1 MAKRKG
7 KGHKALE
14 RAVKGALDTKRDRLR
29 LVPALMGA
37 YVNGQKTL
45 KVTGRPDFVWVRLR
59 GATSEIAQAFND
71 VVGEHWDLPI
81 TVKRDEMAHDRWRV
95 HARDIRAYEDWGGA
109 SYIQPHAMSH
119 SFGDPNQ
126 TGGIDPVWIFKRQFM
141 PLLPRPMVSG
151 SMAIYLEPDFFYFE
165 GQYHWWPGS
174 GTTDLGGYIPT
185 GAFNARFVTVYL
197 DGDLRI
203 PQFLAGP
210 EFDFVSY
217 GPWGVATDPGIYISL
232 PDSSQGIPIAA
243 VRLYTGSTT
252 IGWGD
257 IYDLRSPQRPLG
269 TTGSFVTIFD
279 EGIYQGEVE
288 GINFVGDNIE
298 VVVSGTYAHVIVAD
312 NLANYTRSGE
322 ALPLATITGGYWQV
336 PDEVYSTGSLAI
348 MINGVWQIPVT
359 DFQELHPP
367 SGTFVIDGDGIS
379 TGSFVAAI
387 WGAPV

>member
-7 KGHKALE
+7 KGHKTLE
-14 RAVKGALDTKRDRLR
+14 RAVKGAFDTKRDQLR

-45 KVTGRPDFVWVRLR
+45 KVAGRPDFVWVRLR

-109 SYIQPHAMSH
+109 SYLPPHAMSH

-197 DGDLRI
+197 DGNLRI

-210 EFDFVSY
+210 EFDFA
-217 GPWGVATDPGIYISL
+217 GPWSIATDPGAYISL

-243 VRLYTGSTT
+243 VRLYTGSNT

-257 IYDLRSPQRPLG
+257 IYDLRSPQQPLG
-269 TTGSFVTIFD
+269 TTGSFINIYD
-279 EGIYQGEVE
+279 EGVLLGQADAL
-288 GINFVGDNIE
+288 NFVGDDIE
-298 VVVSGTYAHVIVAD
+298 AVMSGTVAHVILAPR
-312 NLANYTRSGE
+312 LANYTRSGD

-359 DFQELHPP
+359 DFQEQHPA
-367 SGTFVIDGDGIS
+367 SGTFVIGEQGIS

-387 WGAPV
+387 WGAPT